1 MNITEMSIHVQ
12 NTRDINSSFK
22 YAMTSYQSRLENTK
36 MNTCIC
42 KFEPFQCKENK
53 RDKHI

>member
-42 KFEPFQCKENK
+42 KVEPFQCKENK